1 MNIYETINFT
11 TIMQKPAT
19 RGFSFVCKFDA
30 QVDPDAIATGRI
42 GWNRKVAKYIG
53 YRRR

>member
-1 MNIYETINFT
+1 MKSYEIINNTTVMN
-11 TIMQKPAT
+11 KPAT
-19 RGFSFVCKFDA
+19 SGFGFVCSFA
-30 QVDPDAIATGRI
+30 LVDPDAIATGRT

>member
-1 MNIYETINFT
+1 MKIYETINFT
-11 TIMQKPAT
+11 MIVDHPAT

-30 QVDPDAIATGRI
+30 PVDPDAIATGRT